1 MFSATPDAV
10 PTELVLVSRKLMN
23 KYLLAFAA
31 VILACC
37 CTAHRLGPMQLA
49 NGINFT
55 ISAPTATSV
64 AIAGSFNRWD
74 TDRDR
79 LSGPDRRGVW
89 SITLPLPPGRHEYL
103 FFINGKTWMLDPSAP
118 STNDGMGGENSIL
131 IVGESAP

>member
-1 MFSATPDAV
+1 
-10 PTELVLVSRKLMN
+10 MN
-23 KYLLAFAA
+23 KYLRAFAV
-31 VILACC
+31 VILAAGCA
-37 CTAHRLGPMQLA
+37 AHRLGPVQFE

-55 ISAPTATSV
+55 LSAPTATSV

-74 TDRDR
+74 THRDQ
-79 LSGPDRRGVW
+79 LSGPDHRGVW

-118 STNDGMGGENSIL
+118 STNDDMGGENSEL